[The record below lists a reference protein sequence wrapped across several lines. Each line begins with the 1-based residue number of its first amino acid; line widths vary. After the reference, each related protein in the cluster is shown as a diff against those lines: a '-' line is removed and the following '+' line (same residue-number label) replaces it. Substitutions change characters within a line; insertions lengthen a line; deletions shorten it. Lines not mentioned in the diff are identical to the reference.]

1 MCVYLIFL
9 KNVNIKKT
17 CMTCM
22 PNMST
27 SYFENV
33 TFDHVLSLVLTITEK
48 STSPKSFFQ
57 YLFRK
62 YLRYLPFCNFW
73 KAEITRQDFLNPS
86 ALSFQSTFLTVKVVL
101 LKTRSSYLRSSANM
115 FS

>member
-1 MCVYLIFL
+1 
-9 KNVNIKKT
+9 
-17 CMTCM
+17 M

-48 STSPKSFFQ
+48 STSPKRFFQ

-62 YLRYLPFCNFW
+62 YLRYLPFRNFW
-73 KAEITRQDFLNPS
+73 KAEITR
-86 ALSFQSTFLTVKVVL
+86 
-101 LKTRSSYLRSSANM
+101 
-115 FS
+115 